1 MKNIQKKDL
10 ENLFEH
16 ISSIYVGD
24 YATVSR
30 DLNRAVYYLHY
41 LEKEMI
47 PTHEVQDTCFALH
60 QLGEYFYWAQ
70 SERRLREHDQYTKKL
85 EKIKAILEEG
95 SVFSNCLKN
104 SSSTLEKG
112 TVARLHG

>member
-60 QLGEYFYWAQ
+60 QLGECFYWAH
-70 SERRLREHDQYTKKL
+70 SERRLREHDQYTEKL
-85 EKIKAILEEG
+85 EKIKAILEE
-95 SVFSNCLKN
+95 
-104 SSSTLEKG
+104 
-112 TVARLHG
+112 

>member
-1 MKNIQKKDL
+1 MINIFSSGDSNSSMHCLFKEEVPNPNPLSMKNIQKKDL

-47 PTHEVQDTCFALH
+47 PTHEV
-60 QLGEYFYWAQ
+60 
-70 SERRLREHDQYTKKL
+70 
-85 EKIKAILEEG
+85 
-95 SVFSNCLKN
+95 
-104 SSSTLEKG
+104 
-112 TVARLHG
+112 

>member
-47 PTHEVQDTCFALH
+47 PTHEV
-60 QLGEYFYWAQ
+60 
-70 SERRLREHDQYTKKL
+70 
-85 EKIKAILEEG
+85 
-95 SVFSNCLKN
+95 
-104 SSSTLEKG
+104 
-112 TVARLHG
+112 